1 MPHARSCCLQGMPP
15 PLPGC
20 VWGLPMLPPPVP
32 GLMAAPMMMPA
43 SGVMGPQPY
52 TQVGPH
58 WGAHGGMAAAA
69 PHAGPFVPPPTH
81 ASPHPTPAATPPVPA
96 KGAAAS
102 FCTWSHDAASTETG
116 MATAPW
122 ADLASLPF
130 DGTDDV
136 DGALRQFSADLLN
149 DDSADVVGEAVGGD
163 GGDGGGLKDIV
174 GEKLPG
180 DALEWMD
187 EGFMM
192 DDNLDKGVYLDIM
205 A

>member
-1 MPHARSCCLQGMPP
+1 MPP

-52 TQVGPH
+52 AQMAPH
-58 WGAHGGMAAAA
+58 WGAPTPFGGPVAPAPSHHAPAPAPPVAA
-69 PHAGPFVPPPTH
+69 PA
-81 ASPHPTPAATPPVPA
+81 PA
-96 KGAAAS
+96 KGTAAS
-102 FCTWSHDAASTETG
+102 FATWSHDAASTETG
-116 MATAPW
+116 LATAPW
-122 ADLASLPF
+122 AELGSLPF
-130 DGTDDV
+130 DGADDV

-149 DDSADVVGEAVGGD
+149 DGSADVAGTATGD
-163 GGDGGGLKDIV
+163 DGDDDAAGLKDIV

-187 EGFMM
+187 EGFLM
-192 DDNLDKGVYLDIM
+192 DDTLDKGAYLDIM